1 MQLPS
6 HLSYKHARLLVLKEQ
21 TGLLVPAVPQQSW
34 NPDPLCTGGGHGLHH
49 FVKSR
54 LSPLC
59 PTSPKHSGGSAAFG
73 LWVRKEVSLCTRA
86 PGQWPFPQNQCTHVP
101 SPRGQRSPT
110 SVPKSPWFRD
120 LTLDISDAHILTQ
133 RQSDSKV
140 TPHPGWQME
149 VHRARPCPQ
158 AVLVPTVQLP
168 WGLREPGGQVLPP
181 FLLGSM
187 PGSPLLGV
195 EAVWGPA
202 HLLRMSCLSA
212 AH

>member
-1 MQLPS
+1 MYPGS
-6 HLSYKHARLLVLKEQ
+6 RAVALSRESVHAC
-21 TGLLVPAVPQQSW
+21 PQPPW
-34 NPDPLCTGGGHGLHH
+34 T
-49 FVKSR
+49 K
-54 LSPLC
+54 
-59 PTSPKHSGGSAAFG
+59 
-73 LWVRKEVSLCTRA
+73 VSNISV
-86 PGQWPFPQNQCTHVP
+86 QV
-101 SPRGQRSPT
+101 SVVQRS
-110 SVPKSPWFRD
+110 V
-120 LTLDISDAHILTQ
+120 DISDAHILTQ

-140 TPHPGWQME
+140 TPHPSWQME
-149 VHRARPCPQ
+149 VHRARPRPQ